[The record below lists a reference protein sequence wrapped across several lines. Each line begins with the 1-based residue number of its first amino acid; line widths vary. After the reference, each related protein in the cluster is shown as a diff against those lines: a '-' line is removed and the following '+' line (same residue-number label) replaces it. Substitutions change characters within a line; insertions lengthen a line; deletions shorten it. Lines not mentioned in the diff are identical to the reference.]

1 MLQALGILVQ
11 AAGLAALL
19 VHWRAKNGLGGAAL
33 AGAWAL
39 VILGAAPWLLASSPE
54 KALAL
59 GALAPMMFGL
69 ALLAPDALPRTT
81 SGKVRRDRPARE
93 PADETGMAA
102 TGRTSRNAA
111 RWFAALVAA
120 PALTLAVSAAWL
132 AYAPFGAIDSLVS
145 CAFLMAAVFTAAL
158 LWLLSVTRIWRH
170 VLFACAAAL
179 VLAALAWAGVR

>member
-19 VHWRAKNGLGGAAL
+19 MHWRAKSGLGGGVL

-39 VILGAAPWLLASSPE
+39 VILGAAPWLLTVSPE

-59 GALAPMMFGL
+59 GSLAPMMFGL
-69 ALLAPDALPRTT
+69 ALLAPDALPRIN
-81 SGKVRRDRPARE
+81 SGKVKRDRTARE
-93 PADETGMAA
+93 PADDADMAA
-102 TGRTSRNAA
+102 AGRVSRNTA
-111 RWFAALVAA
+111 RWFSALVAA
-120 PALTLAVSAAWL
+120 PALTLAASAAWL
-132 AYAPFGAIDSLVS
+132 AYVPLGPIDSLVS
-145 CAFLMAAVFTAAL
+145 CAFLMAAVLTGAL

-179 VLAALAWAGVR
+179 VLAALAWAGVK